1 MHWGCWFLYINFQFW
16 VTSDSLMHKSAER
29 RVGWRVV
36 VPPFQVRGVC
46 CPYLCRS
53 RCKRPNMTEQFIVQI
68 YFSPNHVMSLCANV
82 VCLNKTIIKC
92 NKIVGLDCIGIIR
105 IFISSCS
112 SSSWNFLSSGNTESP
127 TTALWNNKYFS
138 LVSVAPQFIVSLIA
152 SFSAPLIHICL
163 Y

>member
-1 MHWGCWFLYINFQFW
+1 MHRDCWFLYINFQFW
-16 VTSDSLMHKSAER
+16 VTSGSLMHKSAER

-105 IFISSCS
+105 IFISS

-127 TTALWNNKYFS
+127 TLLPCEIINTSAWFQLHLS
-138 LVSVAPQFIVSLIA
+138 L
-152 SFSAPLIHICL
+152 
-163 Y
+163 